1 MPHKPPTNREIAALM
16 DKVADI
22 MEKQEVNT
30 FRVKAYRSGA
40 KFVRTLDVPLAD
52 MVAAGDREGV
62 EALPVIGE
70 GLANL
75 IFEYVRTGQS
85 SLLKRLEG
93 SWSPELMF
101 EKVPGIGKTFA
112 HRIAEK
118 LNIKSLEELEHAA
131 YDGTLASVEGFG
143 ERRLEAV
150 RTSLAGMLG
159 ARPAERKKQLSRM
172 LKTDDQPTVD
182 VILKIDAE
190 YRRKAKEGRLKTI
203 TPKRFNPK
211 KEAWLPVLHTDMD
224 GWSFTA
230 LFSNTIRAHLLSKT
244 HDWVVVFYDKK
255 GIEGQCTVVTETSG
269 PLEGK
274 RVVRGREDACLAY
287 YR

>member
-1 MPHKPPTNREIAALM
+1 MAHKPPTNWEIAALM

-22 MEKQEVNT
+22 MEKQEANP

-40 KFVRTLDVPLAD
+40 KYVRTLDVSLAD
-52 MVAAGDREGV
+52 MVAAGDREGM

-118 LNIKSLEELEHAA
+118 LTIKTLEELEHAA
-131 YDGTLASVEGFG
+131 YDGTLASIEGFG
-143 ERRLEAV
+143 KRRLEAV
-150 RTSLAGMLG
+150 RTSLSGMLG
-159 ARPAERKKQLSRM
+159 ARPA
-172 LKTDDQPTVD
+172 KTP
-182 VILKIDAE
+182 LGAPP
-190 YRRKAKEGRLKTI
+190 RGRA
-203 TPKRFNPK
+203 R
-211 KEAWLPVLHTDMD
+211 
-224 GWSFTA
+224 
-230 LFSNTIRAHLLSKT
+230 
-244 HDWVVVFYDKK
+244 
-255 GIEGQCTVVTETSG
+255 TSG
-269 PLEGK
+269 SQVSPSAWPSASSGQGSTFSL
-274 RVVRGREDACLAY
+274 RLPSTSS
-287 YR
+287 